1 MEAMVNYVNWNDK
14 NKYSWIQRVPLISLE
29 ESLQSVEELEL
40 NVNVSLDDVGKYWVE
55 KCGVHLIMEKCK
67 ADSDIDGEKWD
78 HEIDLHAPG
87 SSTTDDQRLESSL
100 IRELRNM
107 ELQKRSKD
115 LANRIALEEAVQRRS
130 TRVRALPRENPAN
143 AFLNYVNKWKE
154 D

>member
-1 MEAMVNYVNWNDK
+1 
-14 NKYSWIQRVPLISLE
+14 
-29 ESLQSVEELEL
+29 
-40 NVNVSLDDVGKYWVE
+40 
-55 KCGVHLIMEKCK
+55 
-67 ADSDIDGEKWD
+67 
-78 HEIDLHAPG
+78 
-87 SSTTDDQRLESSL
+87 
-100 IRELRNM
+100 M